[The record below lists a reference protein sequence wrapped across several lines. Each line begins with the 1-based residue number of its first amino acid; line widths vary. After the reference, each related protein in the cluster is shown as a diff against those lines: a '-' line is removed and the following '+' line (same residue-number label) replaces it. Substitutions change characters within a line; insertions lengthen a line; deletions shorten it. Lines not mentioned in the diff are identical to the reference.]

1 MRTLLC
7 VLCVFGSEVTP
18 VQKVIQLLNG
28 MVDQGVAEKRAEQVQ
43 YAAFDQWCKDTDR
56 EKTDAINEAN
66 EAIELF
72 NAKIEK
78 AVANVDRLTRDISTN
93 EQDISVYKGDE
104 VAATKVREIERADF
118 VNMDRDY
125 SESIDA
131 LRRAV
136 NVLKQQ
142 NFDRAQAQEALL
154 QVERLIP
161 VESKKTVTAF
171 ISLAGE
177 DDADHLGVSAPDAHA
192 YEFQSGGIVK
202 MLEGL
207 HGKFEDERRAL
218 RKAEANSKHAYQMLM
233 DDLAAQI
240 KTTET
245 QRSENQAARAD
256 NLERKAKN
264 TASLNDTTATR
275 DDDQKYLAETKN
287 TCAQKA
293 ADFEQRQ
300 ELREDELTAIK
311 HAIEIL
317 GSDAVSGAA
326 DKHLPSLVQKN
337 SFLQLRTSKDDDKQ
351 FRVARYLQDQGS
363 KLNSHMLSALAIRVE
378 DDPFK
383 KVRQMI
389 QDMIHRLLEEANQ
402 EATQKGWCDKN
413 LKENEIT
420 RKQKSN
426 KVDELTARRDELSA
440 SITQLGENI
449 SELQTQLS
457 TLAQE
462 VADATANREQESK
475 NNAATLKDS
484 KEAQQAVARAL
495 AVLKNFYDR
504 AAKATSFVQQPAIFD
519 SPYTGMQGENGGVL
533 GMLEVIQSDFQ
544 RLEMETKT
552 AEDTAQS
559 EHEAYLHAA
568 DVDKTQ
574 KRKDLK
580 HAETKKSNQEE
591 ALQQTKSSLEGYRI
605 ELDDAMNTYDKLKH
619 QCIDAGVSYEER
631 VARREA
637 EIQSLKEALR
647 ILSGEV

>member
-1 MRTLLC
+1 MLCLVFC
-7 VLCVFGSEVTP
+7 VLGSTVTP

-28 MVDQGVAEKRAEQVQ
+28 MAEKGLNEKRDEMVQ

-56 EKTDAINEAN
+56 EKSDAIDEAN
-66 EAIELF
+66 DNIEMA
-72 NAKIEK
+72 NSKIEK
-78 AVANVDRLTRDISTN
+78 AAANVDRLSREIDTN

-104 VAATKVREIERADF
+104 VAATKVRKIERADF

-142 NFDRAQAQEALL
+142 NFDRAQAKEALL

-161 VESKKTVTAF
+161 AKSKKAVTAF
-171 ISLAGE
+171 ISMAGE
-177 DDADHLGVSAPDAHA
+177 DDADHLGVAAPDAHA
-192 YEFQSGGIVK
+192 YEFQSGGIVD

-207 HGKFEDERRAL
+207 HGKFEDERRKL
-218 RKAEANSKHAYQMLM
+218 RKDEANSKHAYQMLM

-245 QRSENQAARAD
+245 QRSENEAARAD
-256 NLERKAKN
+256 NLERKAQN
-264 TASLNDTTATR
+264 TATLNDTTATR
-275 DDDQKYLAETKN
+275 NDDQKYLAETKA

-293 ADFEQRQ
+293 ADYEQRQ
-300 ELREDELTAIK
+300 ELRADEINAIK
-311 HAIEIL
+311 QAVEIL
-317 GSDAVSGAA
+317 SSGAVSGAA
-326 DKHLPSLVQKN
+326 DKHLPSLIQKAH
-337 SFLQLRTSKDDDKQ
+337 SFVQLRASKNDDKQ
-351 FRVARYLQDQGS
+351 FRVARYLQDQAS
-363 KLNSHMLSALAIRVE
+363 KLDSHMLSALAIRVE

-426 KVDELTARRDELSA
+426 KVDELTARRDELTA
-440 SITQLGENI
+440 SIAQLGENI
-449 SELQTQLS
+449 VELQDQLS
-457 TLAQE
+457 TLATE
-462 VADATANREQESK
+462 VADATKNREQESK
-475 NNAATLKDS
+475 NNAQTLKDS
-484 KEAQQAVARAL
+484 KEAQQAVARAI

-504 AAKATSFVQQPAIFD
+504 AAGATALVQQPAIFD
-519 SPYTGMQGENGGVL
+519 SPYTGMQGETGGVM

-552 AEDTAQS
+552 AEEVAQK
-559 EHEAYLHAA
+559 EHESYVHAA

-574 KRKDLK
+574 KRKDLAHSK
-580 HAETKKSNQEE
+580 TKTKNQEE
-591 ALQQTKSSLEGYRI
+591 ALQETKSSLEGYRI